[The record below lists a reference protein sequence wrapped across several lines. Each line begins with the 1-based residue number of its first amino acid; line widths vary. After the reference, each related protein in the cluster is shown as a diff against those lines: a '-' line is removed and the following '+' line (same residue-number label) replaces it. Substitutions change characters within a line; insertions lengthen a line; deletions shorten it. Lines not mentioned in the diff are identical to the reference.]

1 MKPLKTR
8 WAFTLTTLAIFF
20 ITSGLSLAETL
31 YITSKS
37 ANVRAGKTSLDAI
50 TDTVHYG
57 DAVES
62 VRQESDWFEVKTKKG
77 AQGWVHTTKLS
88 NSPPTKGQDST
99 FLGMPL
105 PPRASQPTVSAGAR
119 GLDKVADGYAEGS
132 GISPQSHAAVEKMTN
147 YQVDDK
153 RVETFLK
160 EGGLGDYAK

>member
-8 WAFTLTTLAIFF
+8 WAFTLTTLAIFV
-20 ITSGLSLAETL
+20 ITSGLGLAETL

-37 ANVRAGKTSLDAI
+37 AKVRAGKTSLDAI

-57 DAVES
+57 DTVES
-62 VRQESDWFEVKTKKG
+62 IRQENEWFEVKTKNG

-105 PPRASQPTVSAGAR
+105 ASRASQPTVSAGAR
-119 GLDKVADGYAEGS
+119 GLDKVAEGYAEGS
-132 GISPQSHAAVEKMTN
+132 GISPQSRAAVDKMTS